1 MTRLCLARPVL
12 ALILLSVPSIAVS
25 AHADTDRVEQ
35 SRFSGKAVPR
45 YGTLRYNAVN
55 GRQGPSLQHQI
66 LWRYEKA
73 GVPVLVVRE
82 THNWVRVRDAAGD
95 EVWMQTRMVED
106 ARNLLIR
113 SDTLLKKDP
122 TQDGID
128 QARLK
133 QGLIVEYR
141 GCDAGWCAVQ
151 IGRRSGYVPQA
162 HVWGADAP
170 ESIYVQTSGVAPSG
184 GTR

>member
-1 MTRLCLARPVL
+1 MTPLCLARPVL
-12 ALILLSVPSIAVS
+12 ALILIS
-25 AHADTDRVEQ
+25 ACTFATKAYGDTEAVEQ

-45 YGTLRYNAVN
+45 YGTLRYDAVN

-73 GVPVLVVRE
+73 GLPVLVVRE

-95 EVWMQTRMVED
+95 EVWMQTRMVQD
-106 ARNLLIR
+106 GRNLLIR
-113 SDTLLKKDP
+113 SDALLKKDP
-122 TQDGID
+122 TEDSLD

-141 GCDAGWCAVQ
+141 GCEAGWCAVQ
-151 IGRRSGYVPQA
+151 IGRRAGYVPQSK
-162 HVWGADAP
+162 VWGADAP
-170 ESIYVQTSGVAPSG
+170 DSLRAQTSGVAPSS